1 LDVSQAGQMAAAQ
14 MEALEQDYEGQE
26 AEIGMMINIV
36 QIVRPNGEIENRVQ
50 HNAQAPFLALG
61 LMRVSEE
68 VVLKGSPRQN

>member
-1 LDVSQAGQMAAAQ
+1 MAAAQ
-14 MEALEQDYEGQE
+14 MEALEKDYEGQD

-36 QIVRPNGEIENRVQ
+36 QVIRPNGQIDNRVQ

-68 VVLKGSPRQN
+68 VLLQGGRQN